1 MFALEEILKTLE
13 YYDRYRQLSQH
24 LSLLEGQLNFS
35 SFPDPAL
42 IAEYENCKKEQ
53 QEIKDHL
60 NNYIPYPLSARN
72 HYRALEEQEFLFY
85 RCIKG
90 LTMSKTAELM
100 CVSRDTVYRIR
111 RRIADREGWQADFSE
126 DP

>member
-1 MFALEEILKTLE
+1 MTTLE
-13 YYDRYRQLSQH
+13 YYERYQQLAER
-24 LSLLEGQLNFS
+24 LSLLEGQMQFAS
-35 SFPDPAL
+35 YPDPLMLEECAL
-42 IAEYENCKKEQ
+42 CKREQ
-53 QEIKDHL
+53 IEIMDRL

-90 LTMSKTAELM
+90 LTMCKTAELM

-111 RRIADREGWQADFSE
+111 RRISKREGPSAYFTD
-126 DP
+126 D